1 MKSATSEHKALNDMM
16 LYLRNKRVDEVNL
29 IALAVTIGTI
39 MPPKLFDGL
48 VEQLADR
55 FDKKKYF
62 LVTAEDIISYYFKRY
77 HFHEDSGSEPQP
89 EPKKATKWSPF
100 DVSPEEYGT
109 IKATAEPERKRKDE
123 ETITIR
129 SIEDLQRFTAV
140 PINPDVVSFAFL
152 KSGELGI
159 LSREGDMILS
169 SGFSTGYRVS
179 SIGKP
184 STKQYGLQRTR
195 LANLK
200 VGEIYVPRLN
210 LADRIDAYVKVLNRG
225 QACFFSPQGA
235 VHLMDISD
243 IIDRADVFKVV
254 ELQ

>member
-62 LVTAEDIISYYFKRY
+62 LVTAEDIIAYYFKRY
-77 HFHEDSGSEPQP
+77 HFHEDGGSEPQHTT
-89 EPKKATKWSPF
+89 KKEAKWSPF
-100 DVSPEEYGT
+100 DVSPEDYGT
-109 IKATAEPERKRKDE
+109 IKAAAEPKGKRKDE

-140 PINPDVVSFAFL
+140 PINPDVVSFAIM
-152 KSGELGI
+152 KSGKIGI
-159 LSREGDMILS
+159 YSREGDMILS
-169 SGFSTGYRVS
+169 AGKHGYRVS
-179 SIGKP
+179 GNAIP
-184 STKQYGLQRTR
+184 SKRKYGLQRVR
-195 LANLK
+195 LAELK
-200 VGEIYVPRLN
+200 VGDVYVPRLN
-210 LADRIDAYVKVLNRG
+210 LADRIDGYVMVLAKG
-225 QACFFSPQGA
+225 QACFFSTQGA
-235 VHLMDISD
+235 VHLVDISN
-243 IIDRADVFKVV
+243 IIDSADVFKVV